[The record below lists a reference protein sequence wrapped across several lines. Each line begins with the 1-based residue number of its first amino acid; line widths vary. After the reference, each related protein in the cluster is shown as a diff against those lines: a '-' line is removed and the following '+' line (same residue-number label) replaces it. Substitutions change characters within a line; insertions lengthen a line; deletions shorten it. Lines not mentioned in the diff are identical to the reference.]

1 MQHSIVARVSSP
13 SAAAPEPRL
22 PRVGFGRAVTAL
34 LLFAVL
40 STAAFVHV
48 IWQRTASGNVENVVA
63 SLDAESAGAVRTD
76 LTMTLSAAEA
86 TAETVRSIISQGAIS
101 AGDEVKREY
110 LFLSLLRAQPTIGWI
125 GFGFPDGR
133 FFGARAAAPDR
144 IEMVEIGA
152 AGPGAQHPLRRDLY
166 HPIPGDVMFDRRM
179 SGETAYV
186 PAGAPWYRKAKD
198 APDRVWTVADVL
210 PAGFEPAVVVS
221 RRVDLYGKYQGVVM
235 VAVDLT
241 RLAGTLSRLD
251 MAGHGKG
258 FVLDGRGM
266 VLATSDS
273 ADRVMAAHLADF
285 PSSDV
290 LAGTVAAAVDEMG
303 KGEFRT
309 LADGS
314 GLGPV
319 YVSSAMLPFED
330 WRLLTAVP
338 RSAFAGEIDRNT
350 RRVLFAVAAL
360 ALVAS
365 GTAALFANLMF
376 ARPLRQLSAQLREVE
391 RFSLDQVRYVPTFL
405 AELNDFSKGLKH
417 MAGGLSAFAKYMPLD
432 VVRPLVSGEIEPRPG
447 GKLTEVTVM
456 FADLPGFTELT
467 EQLGADVEP
476 HLTTFLTLAV
486 AAVHAEGGTVDKFIG
501 DAVMAIWNAPGE
513 LPDHAARA
521 CRAAAAIR
529 TAMHALPPI
538 SPDRDAIRVRI
549 GINSGTALVG
559 NVGSAERLSYTAIGD
574 TVNLASRLV
583 GVAKEHNV
591 EIVLSDATLER
602 TAGCLATRPL
612 GVATVRGK
620 AIAVPIHTLLLR

>member
-1 MQHSIVARVSSP
+1 MRHSIVARVSSP
-13 SAAAPEPRL
+13 SVAAAEPRL
-22 PRVGFGRAVTAL
+22 PKVGLGRAVTAL
-34 LLFAVL
+34 LLLAVL

-48 IWQRTASGNVENVVA
+48 IWQGTASDNVEKVVG

-86 TAETVRSIISQGAIS
+86 AAETVRSIISQGAIS
-101 AGDEVKREY
+101 ADDEVKREY

-133 FFGARAAAPDR
+133 FFGAHAAAHDR

-152 AGPGAQHPLRRDLY
+152 AAPGFAHPLRRDLY
-166 HPIPGDVMFDRRM
+166 HPIPGDVMFDQRM
-179 SGETAYV
+179 LGETAYV

-198 APDRVWTVADVL
+198 AADRIWTVADIL

-221 RRVDLYGKYQGVVM
+221 RRVELYGKYQGVVM
-235 VAVDLT
+235 IAVDLT
-241 RLAGTLSRLD
+241 KLAGTLSRLD

-258 FVLDGRGM
+258 FVLDGHGM

-273 ADRVMAAHLADF
+273 ADQVMAAHLSDF
-285 PSSDV
+285 PPGDV
-290 LAGTVAAAVDEMG
+290 LAGTVADAIEK
-303 KGEFRT
+303 KGFSEFRT
-309 LADGS
+309 LADGRD
-314 GLGPV
+314 LGPI
-319 YVSSAMLPFED
+319 YVSSSQLPFED

-338 RSAFAGEIDRNT
+338 RSAFASEIDRNT
-350 RRVLFAVAAL
+350 RRVLFVVAAL
-360 ALVAS
+360 VLLAA

-376 ARPLRQLSAQLREVE
+376 ARPLRRLSAQLRDVE
-391 RFSLDQVRYVPTFL
+391 RFSLDEVRHVPTFL
-405 AELNDFSKGLKH
+405 TELNDFSKGLKH
-417 MAGGLSAFAKYMPLD
+417 MAAGLSAFAKYMPLD
-432 VVRPLVSGEIEPRPG
+432 VVRPLVSGEIEPKPG

-456 FADLPGFTELT
+456 FADLPGFTQLT

-486 AAVHAEGGTVDKFIG
+486 AAIHAEGGTVDKFIG

-529 TAMHALPPI
+529 TAMHALPAI
-538 SPDRDAIRVRI
+538 SPDRDTIRVRI
-549 GINSGTALVG
+549 GINTGTALVG

-583 GVAKEHNV
+583 GIAKEHDV
-591 EIVLSDATLER
+591 EIVVSEATLEQ
-602 TAGCLATRPL
+602 TAGCLAARPL
-612 GVATVRGK
+612 GIATVRGK
-620 AIAVPIHTLLLR
+620 ATSVPIHTLVS